1 MWKTRICPY
10 GDGAAK
16 RARDQGAD
24 VFTSESRVDWQQ
36 GQDALREEVRR
47 VTALLRSI
55 KDPEP
60 HAVGQWNLGEV
71 AMHLSQAWLAV
82 PGLARRDLSC
92 AYELMPSITGVAG
105 DSLIRD
111 MWDLADT
118 TTLGVKSDPERD
130 PAALADRIET
140 RAQEYFS
147 ECEGADPDAPRPWL
161 VQGATVRQSTLTY
174 HLLNE
179 TVMHGYDI
187 AHAAGRTWRIEP
199 AHAVMVLGRF
209 IVPIIR
215 ALDPRALVNGAKAAG
230 VRVTFD
236 VRIRGGDCFHF
247 VFDNGSVRVEEPS
260 SRRVDCHVSADPVAF
275 LMVIWSRQGQW
286 SAISKGKLL
295 AWGRKP
301 WLGPQLR
308 SFMRNP

>member
-1 MWKTRICPY
+1 M
-10 GDGAAK
+10 
-16 RARDQGAD
+16 
-24 VFTSESRVDWQQ
+24 VTSGSSVEWQQ

-55 KDPEP
+55 KNPES
-60 HAVGQWNLGEV
+60 HAVGQWSLGEV
-71 AMHLSQAWLAV
+71 AMHLAQVWIVV
-82 PGLARRDLSC
+82 PGLARRDLSR
-92 AYELMPSITGVAG
+92 AYEAIPSIAGVAG
-105 DSLIRD
+105 GSLIQD

-130 PAALADRIET
+130 PVVLADRIET

-147 ECEGADPDAPRPWL
+147 ECAGADPDAPRPWL

-187 AHAAGRTWRIEP
+187 AHAAGRQWRIEP
-199 AHAVMVLGRF
+199 AHAAMVLGRF
-209 IVPIIR
+209 IVPIIQ

-236 VRIRGGDCFHF
+236 VRIRGGDRFHF

-260 SRRVDCHVSADPVAF
+260 SRRVDCHISADPVAF
-275 LMVIWSRQGQW
+275 LMVVWSRQGQW
-286 SAISKGKLL
+286 SAIRKGKLL

-301 WLGPQLR
+301 WLGPRLR
-308 SFMRNP
+308 SLIRNP